1 MITLSNLIF
10 VLLIIIKQN
19 GVVECEEKVNI
30 TVYYESLCPDS
41 IEFITAQLY
50 PTYQSFEKYL
60 NVEFIPFGNAEVYNH
75 HSFSCLHIIFLQL
88 MSACT

>member
-1 MITLSNLIF
+1 MKTQSNLLF
-10 VLLIIIKQN
+10 VLLFIIKQN
-19 GVVECEEKVNI
+19 GVVNCEEKVNI

-60 NVEFIPFGNAEVYNH
+60 NVEFIPFGNAEVYYNH
-75 HSFSCLHIIFLQL
+75 T
-88 MSACT
+88 MS